1 MAEPVVVG
9 GLALDP
15 EMQFVLELRERL
27 ELPPIT
33 TLGLAEL
40 RERTRQEAVVAA
52 GDPEPV
58 ASVTDLLV
66 AEGLP
71 ARLYVPLGTDGA
83 GTAAAVLSRRRFRVR
98 GSGIARRDVPVGLC
112 AASGVRVLAVEYRLA
127 PENPYPAGVEDARTA
142 LAWVFSHASEL
153 GVDGGAVAV
162 GGDSAGGHLA
172 AVISQ
177 LAVRDGGPAPAL
189 QVLLYP
195 PIDRLTPYES
205 LELFRHGFF
214 LTRVE
219 IDFFEAAYMAG
230 HEEDPADARRH
241 PLVGDLAGLAPALV
255 VTAGFDP
262 LRDEGEAY
270 AAALVAA
277 GTPVTLRRYESL
289 IHGFASMIGLSS
301 AARAAVVEIAEEVGT
316 RLLKP

>member
-1 MAEPVVVG
+1 
-9 GLALDP
+9 
-15 EMQFVLELRERL
+15 MQFVLELRERL

-33 TLGLAEL
+33 TLDLAEL
-40 RERTRQEAVVAA
+40 RERTRQEAIVAA

-58 ASVTDLLV
+58 ASVTELLV
-66 AEGLP
+66 ADGLP
-71 ARLYVPLGTDGA
+71 ARLYVPLGSHGPGPLLLFFHGGGFVFGDLESHDGICR
-83 GTAAAVLSRRRFRVR
+83 L
-98 GSGIARRDVPVGLC
+98 LC

-127 PENPYPAGVEDARTA
+127 PENPYPTGVEDARTA
-142 LAWVFSHASEL
+142 LAWAFSHASEL
-153 GVDGGAVAV
+153 GVDGRAVAV

-177 LAVRDGGPAPAL
+177 LAARDGGPAPAL

-230 HEEDPADARRH
+230 RGEDPTDARRH
-241 PLVGDLAGLAPALV
+241 PLVGDLAGLAPAIV

-270 AAALVAA
+270 AAALEAA
-277 GTPVTLRRYESL
+277 GTPVVLRRYESL

-301 AARAAVVEIAEEVGT
+301 AARAAVVEIAEEVGV
-316 RLLKP
+316 RLR

>member
-9 GLALDP
+9 GVPLDP

-27 ELPPIT
+27 ELPSIT
-33 TLGLAEL
+33 TLGLAAL
-40 RERTRQEAVVAA
+40 RDRTRQEAVVAA
-52 GDPEPV
+52 GEPEPV
-58 ASVTDLLV
+58 GSVTDLLV

-71 ARLYVPLGTDGA
+71 ARLYVPLGTAGPGPLLLFFHGGGFVFGDLESHDGICR
-83 GTAAAVLSRRRFRVR
+83 L
-98 GSGIARRDVPVGLC
+98 LC

-127 PENPYPAGVEDARTA
+127 PENPYPAGVDDARTA

-177 LAVRDGGPAPAL
+177 QAARDGGPAPAL

-230 HEEDPADARRH
+230 YEEDPADARRH

-270 AAALVAA
+270 AAALEAA

-301 AARAAVVEIAEEVGT
+301 AARAAVVEIAQEVGT